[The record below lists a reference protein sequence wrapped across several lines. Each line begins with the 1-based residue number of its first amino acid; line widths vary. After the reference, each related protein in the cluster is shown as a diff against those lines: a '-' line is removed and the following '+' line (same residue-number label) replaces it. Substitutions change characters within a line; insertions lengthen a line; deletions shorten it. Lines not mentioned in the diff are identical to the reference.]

1 LNCEETIEIIS
12 IYRFQKNCNAI
23 LEKVNQSDES
33 VLISR
38 KGKFLAKIVPLLF
51 SEKKSW
57 LGCMAGTGR
66 IVGDIISPAE
76 DVSVWEVLTQ

>member
-1 LNCEETIEIIS
+1 MEIIS
-12 IYRFQKNCNAI
+12 ISRFQKNCNAI

-38 KGKFLAKIVPLLF
+38 KGKFLAKIVPLSL

-76 DVSVWEVLTQ
+76 DVSLWEVLAQ

>member
-1 LNCEETIEIIS
+1 MEVITIS
-12 IYRFQKNCNAI
+12 HLQKNCNAI
-23 LEKVNQSDES
+23 LEKVSQSDES

-38 KGKFLAKIVPLLF
+38 KGKFLAKIVPFSF

-57 LGCMAGTGR
+57 LGCMSGTGR

-76 DVSVWEVLTQ
+76 NISVWEVLTK